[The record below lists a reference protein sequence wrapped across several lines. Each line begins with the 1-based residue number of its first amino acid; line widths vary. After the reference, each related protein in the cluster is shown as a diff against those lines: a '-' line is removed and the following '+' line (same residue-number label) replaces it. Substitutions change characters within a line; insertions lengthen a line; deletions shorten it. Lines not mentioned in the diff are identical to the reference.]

1 MPFTDGT
8 TGYFGDLPYF
18 GPVEVLSLYSFLHSS
33 RIHKLQEKNDIEKK
47 QRKLSCF
54 PAFHSC
60 SSAASIFHPDG
71 SDYVTVIYGASRRN
85 ENGDSWR
92 EVQLNING
100 IDQIWTETIRYAL
113 GGHRSY
119 LFSIMLAGMSSMI
132 HSFSSM
138 SWIDNERLNSIE
150 IGLHVL
156 NTANGKVFGDTI
168 HIYLEN
174 SLRLCVSDVHN
185 GEVTAEYD
193 RILESAT
200 VVDAASSSEWREE
213 IRSYVVDSFEE
224 LCDLN
229 DDDDDDHS
237 EFYFKAPIVLLV
249 LPDGKEESMMQ
260 SKVLDSYTSVPTRII
275 RFYNLQE
282 NLSILNESTT
292 KVDGILHKLRIKR
305 VIHCGYVEYG
315 ECLREEIVSMMS
327 LIPSKTLQGLQLIA
341 IVPQEPIFFEHKEE
355 DSSPELTIDE
365 VELADGVLLLF
376 RRFLVKYS
384 PETHQPRVRIPE
396 SLFISGPACR
406 KHQIV
411 IKYLE
416 MGGCVRLLAGCE
428 DEVELTAVGRFLS
441 SAFRYTKGYGYKKRF
456 TVLDAKIVL
465 WGFILR
471 QSRHLTLRLIM
482 RNHLFHSW
490 VPSWLESFCESH
502 RITLEQHTELDN
514 DSLVLHLSSYG
525 LKWNSPNMTKNR
537 LHYLLS
543 LPRGKRT
550 MVQNHYIH
558 PPSTVCRGWYPTE
571 TLPGESPSVQTYSYP
586 VSSVFCELAGSLL
599 SSAEEKSI
607 QCPLEISYPLLV
619 MRATLHISFHNNG
632 VLLEAASDGA
642 DAKPMPLPLDV
653 LRLRVVTSILS
664 LEAPSNA
671 GVWLDGFM
679 QGNPLLPSDSSLLDF
694 MRYKGSGGSGLTY
707 GDNASIAA
715 GKKRKRDASNN
726 DAKGDEAAVAA
737 AFKGKKP
744 RNQMENS
751 AITEFVALAKSI
763 GRVQAEKSL
772 RGKEGFGFLDPHH
785 NLHAYYFAYFTH
797 SLDPTPYYF
806 TYPTLQRG
814 RDEKYASVLEPSP
827 PRIEL
832 LYHQRQKS
840 RHTSACV
847 FFFCRVVM
855 MDDFTTSHPPVFC
868 LLMVR
873 MMNCIRLGALLMGLL
888 ACSFV
893 AFQERQT
900 SLAAELRAVSRS
912 WRAASP
918 TRIPLPHP
926 NTVAEEGGR
935 DGREQQKLRLHMTCT
950 AAAGGGGGCY
960 TTLHLL
966 LDADEDSFLLST
978 QNKKKRT
985 ECFEGLLLPYRL
997 RGGGLLLRAP
1007 SLPHNTTEA
1016 EARKPPI
1023 SIYFDATH
1031 QTLTLFLEGVGG
1043 TEETPCGA
1051 DGKMRISM
1059 IPDES
1064 LTLWQ
1069 YLRQHGKY
1077 FTALVALLSLAV
1089 VGRGWVTEAGA
1100 MRTLRAA
1107 AETASSDAKK
1117 NQAEVCQPFEITT
1130 NNQLVQVLYKQ
1141 IIMVMIIIL
1150 ILILNKPP
1158 RKLQQEQQCALL
1170 TLFLMSI
1177 DSSLSLSFSLTSSL
1191 HSF

>member
-33 RIHKLQEKNDIEKK
+33 RIHKLQEKMMCFCQELSFFAERDSRLYSKVQEIEKK

-54 PAFHSC
+54 PRFIRAHPQHQF
-60 SSAASIFHPDG
+60 SILTDL
-71 SDYVTVIYGASRRN
+71 IIRN

-113 GGHRSY
+113 GDTDVLPKFILLNCDLLLRSSSGAY

-282 NLSILNESTT
+282 NLSILSSNDPLIVTCTSLWMSDESTT

-428 DEVELTAVGRFLS
+428 DEVELTAGALP
-441 SAFRYTKGYGYKKRF
+441 GYGYKKRF

-642 DAKPMPLPLDV
+642 DAADAPPLDV

-868 LLMVR
+868 LLS
-873 MMNCIRLGALLMGLL
+873 GKP
-888 ACSFV
+888 
-893 AFQERQT
+893 
-900 SLAAELRAVSRS
+900 LAAELRAVSRS

-1077 FTALVALLSLAV
+1077 FTARSALEPGCGRAG
-1089 VGRGWVTEAGA
+1089 VGHGSRGDEDPEG
-1100 MRTLRAA
+1100 
-1107 AETASSDAKK
+1107 TASSDAKK
-1117 NQAEVCQPFEITT
+1117 NHVPALRNNNQQPTSTSTIQT
-1130 NNQLVQVLYKQ
+1130 NNNGDDNNTNINIK
-1141 IIMVMIIIL
+1141 
-1150 ILILNKPP
+1150 
-1158 RKLQQEQQCALL
+1158 
-1170 TLFLMSI
+1170 
-1177 DSSLSLSFSLTSSL
+1177 
-1191 HSF
+1191 